1 MKLLSGRKRLQPHPA
16 FAPFLRQVEAL
27 AQLLRSQTE
36 TEREEGR
43 FWAAEAENRP
53 YFAPLGSDRFRNV
66 YFALPPEFATIFVVV
81 GDRSLQQM
89 TEFAGNST
97 KRPLQER
104 SHDRIRNDFRNHVI
118 DANRLFGTEGNS
130 LQRRFRRAFHRGNES
145 LWNRLAFHRP
155 SGNGVSAPRI
165 AESQKSPRK
174 SAS

>member
-1 MKLLSGRKRLQPHPA
+1 MKLLSGRKRLHPHPA

-53 YFAPLGSDRFRNV
+53 FFAPMGSDRFRNV

-81 GDRSLQQM
+81 GEGGLQQM

-97 KRPLQER
+97 KRPLQES
-104 SHDRIRNDFRNHVI
+104 SHGRILDDFRNRVI
-118 DANRLFGTEGNS
+118 DVNWLFGTERNS
-130 LQRRFRRAFHRGNES
+130 LQRRFRRAFHR
-145 LWNRLAFHRP
+145 
-155 SGNGVSAPRI
+155 
-165 AESQKSPRK
+165 
-174 SAS
+174 

>member
-66 YFALPPEFATIFVVV
+66 YFALPP
-81 GDRSLQQM
+81 
-89 TEFAGNST
+89 
-97 KRPLQER
+97 
-104 SHDRIRNDFRNHVI
+104 DFRRRRRSQSPADDGI
-118 DANRLFGTEGNS
+118 RGKFDETPAAGT
-130 LQRRFRRAFHRGNES
+130 
-145 LWNRLAFHRP
+145 
-155 SGNGVSAPRI
+155 I
-165 AESQKSPRK
+165 A
-174 SAS
+174 